1 MSDKS
6 LTFHINNM
14 AYTINIDSSLEKD
27 IRKYLDTN
35 RNLSTQELLLA
46 YLRMTQ
52 EYNNFKNDVVDISNK
67 LPDVQ

>member
-14 AYTINIDSSLEKD
+14 AYTINIDTSLEKD
-27 IRKYLDTN
+27 ITKYLDTN
-35 RNLSTQELLLA
+35 RNMSTKELLLA

-52 EYNNFKNDVVDISNK
+52 EFNNFKEEVTKISQK
-67 LPDVQ
+67 LPDE